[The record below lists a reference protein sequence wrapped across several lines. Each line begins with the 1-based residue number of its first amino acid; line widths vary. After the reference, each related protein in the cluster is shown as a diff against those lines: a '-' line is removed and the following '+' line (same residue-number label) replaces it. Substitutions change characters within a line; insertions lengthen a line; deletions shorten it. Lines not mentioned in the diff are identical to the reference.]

1 MKQYRVIYLDAF
13 TSEPFCGNPCA
24 VLPEAEGLTDLHMQK
39 IAAETNLSETA
50 FVFRSNVADVKVRYF
65 TPRVEVPFAGHPTI
79 ATAMM
84 MAQEGML
91 ANRPPKIFFDFEFN
105 IGVLPVE
112 IKMNSAG
119 RPFEAIMSQQKP
131 SFGNVVPQEELR
143 RCLGLAKN
151 DFIEG
156 VPLQIISTGLPFLMA
171 PVKGMAILKN
181 VQVDRT
187 LLQALLAR
195 IGVDAVYMFCL
206 EGLEQDTDA
215 HGRLFTSA
223 AGSEDPFTGSA
234 AGCMGA
240 YIAHHGLRPGPV
252 YRVEQG
258 HLMGRPG
265 TGTVEIVESGAEIE
279 TVKVGGCAVKTM
291 DGVIFIND

>member
-13 TSEPFCGNPCA
+13 TSEQFCGNPCA
-24 VLPEAEGLTDLHMQK
+24 VLPEAEGLTDRQMQK
-39 IAAETNLSETA
+39 IAMETNLSETA

-65 TPRVEVPFAGHPTI
+65 TPRAEVPFAGHPTI

-84 MAQEGML
+84 LALEGML
-91 ANRPPKIFFDFEFN
+91 DNRQPKILVNFEFN

-112 IKMNSAG
+112 ININSAG

-131 SFGNVVPQEELR
+131 SFGNAVPKEELMR
-143 RCLGLAKN
+143 SLGLARN

-156 VPLQIISTGLPFLMA
+156 VPLQIISTGLPFLVA

-181 VQVDRT
+181 VQIDRT
-187 LLQALLAR
+187 LFHNLLER
-195 IGVDAVYMFCL
+195 IGIDALYMFCL
-206 EGLEQDTDA
+206 EGLAPDTDA

-252 YRVEQG
+252 FKVEQG

-265 TGTVEIVESGAEIE
+265 TATVEIVGSGAEIE

>member
-24 VLPEAEGLTDLHMQK
+24 VLPEAEGLTDRQMQK

-50 FVFRSNVADVKVRYF
+50 FVFRSGVADVKVRYF
-65 TPRVEVPFAGHPTI
+65 TPRAEVPFAGHPTI

-84 MAQEGML
+84 LVQEGMISTKQSPIVI
-91 ANRPPKIFFDFEFN
+91 NFEFN

-112 IKMNSAG
+112 INMDSAG
-119 RPFEAIMSQQKP
+119 KPFKAIMSQKKP
-131 SFGNVVPQEELR
+131 SFGSIVAKDELMK
-143 RCLGLAKN
+143 CLGLAEN

-156 VPLQIISTGLPFLMA
+156 LPLQIISTGVPFLMA
-171 PVKGMAILKN
+171 PVIGMPILKDI
-181 VQVDRT
+181 QVERSLLQT
-187 LLQALLAR
+187 LLKR

-206 EGLEQDTDA
+206 GGFEQDTDV
-215 HGRLFTSA
+215 HGRLLNPVSA
-223 AGSEDPFTGSA
+223 SEDPFTGSA

-240 YIAHHGLRPGPV
+240 YIAHHELHPGPV
-252 YRVEQG
+252 LKVEQG

-265 TGTVEIVESGAEIE
+265 IGTVEIIGSKINVQTI
-279 TVKVGGCAVKTM
+279 KVGGCAVKTM

>member
-1 MKQYRVIYLDAF
+1 MD
-13 TSEPFCGNPCA
+13 
-24 VLPEAEGLTDLHMQK
+24 
-39 IAAETNLSETA
+39 
-50 FVFRSNVADVKVRYF
+50 
-65 TPRVEVPFAGHPTI
+65 
-79 ATAMM
+79 
-84 MAQEGML
+84 
-91 ANRPPKIFFDFEFN
+91 
-105 IGVLPVE
+105 
-112 IKMNSAG
+112 SAG
-119 RPFEAIMSQQKP
+119 KPFEAIMSQQKP
-131 SFGNVVPQEELR
+131 SFGNVVTKEELI
-143 RCLGLAKN
+143 RCLGMVKN

-156 VPLQIISTGLPFLMA
+156 VPLQIISTGLPFLVA

-181 VQVDRT
+181 VKVDRT
-187 LLQALLAR
+187 LFQALLER

-252 YRVEQG
+252 FKVEQG

>member
-13 TSEPFCGNPCA
+13 TSEQFCGNPCA
-24 VLPEAEGLTDLHMQK
+24 VLPEAEGLTARQMQK
-39 IAAETNLSETA
+39 IAMETNLSETA
-50 FVFRSNVADVKVRYF
+50 FVFRSNVADLKVRYF
-65 TPRVEVPFAGHPTI
+65 TPRAEVPFAGHPTI

-84 MAQEGML
+84 LVQEGML
-91 ANRPPKIFFDFEFN
+91 DNRQPKISVNFEFN

-112 IKMNSAG
+112 ININSAG

-131 SFGNVVPQEELR
+131 SFGNAVLKEELM
-143 RCLGLAKN
+143 RCLGMARN

-156 VPLQIISTGLPFLMA
+156 VPLQIISTGLPFLLA
-171 PVKGMAILKN
+171 PVKGMAILKS
-181 VQVDRT
+181 VQIDRT
-187 LLQALLAR
+187 LFHNLLER

-206 EGLEQDTDA
+206 EGLAKDTDA

-223 AGSEDPFTGSA
+223 AGSEDPFTGAA

-252 YRVEQG
+252 FKVEQG

-265 TGTVEIVESGAEIE
+265 TATVEIVGSGAEIE